1 MGLALILIPAVL
13 GIALLGTTPGRWRL
27 ISVRQWLDECG
38 LSSVSSGVI
47 GVGLVAVVLAVVGVA
62 SILVPIPV
70 VAPLAGVASVAVPL
84 AVLDSA
90 RSRRRRSAAAAW
102 PNVIDAIRMA
112 LRAGLP
118 VHDAIKAAH
127 SHLPTQWREAWSEST
142 MNAAVGT
149 PLTEV
154 LRDLRRELADP
165 IGDRLCETIETSLEV
180 GGTELPVVL
189 DELARSVRA
198 EQLIRRDAVARQ
210 SWVKHAARLGS
221 AAPWIVVVMLATRAD
236 ARDAF
241 SSAAG
246 ASLLVA
252 CAGATVVA
260 FAVMSALGRLPDPP
274 RWSVDA

>member
-1 MGLALILIPAVL
+1 MGLALILIPAVF
-13 GIALLGTTPGRWRL
+13 GIALLVATPGRWRL

-38 LSSVSSGVI
+38 LSAVSSSVI
-47 GVGLVAVVLAVVGVA
+47 AVGIVAVVLAIVGVA

-70 VAPLAGVASVAVPL
+70 VAPLAGVAAVAVPL

-112 LRAGLP
+112 LRAGLT
-118 VHDAIKAAH
+118 VHDAIRAAH
-127 SHLPTQWREAWSEST
+127 SHLPAQWRDAWTEST

-149 PLTEV
+149 PLTQV

-241 SSAAG
+241 SNVAG

>member
-1 MGLALILIPAVL
+1 VGTALIVIPAIL
-13 GIALLGTTPGRWRL
+13 GIALLGLPPGQWRWL
-27 ISVRQWLDECG
+27 AVRQWLDECG
-38 LSSVSSGVI
+38 LSSVSTGVI
-47 GVGLVAVVLAVVGVA
+47 GVGIAALMAVVVGVT
-62 SILVPIPV
+62 SLLIPIPV
-70 VAPLAGVASVAVPL
+70 VAPLAGVAAVAVPL

-90 RSRRRRSAAAAW
+90 RSRRRRSAIAAW

-118 VHDAIKAAH
+118 VHDAVRAAH
-127 SHLPTQWREAWSEST
+127 SHVPAEWRNAWAEST
-142 MNAAVGT
+142 MNASVGT
-149 PLTEV
+149 PLNHV

-165 IGDRLCETIETSLEV
+165 VGDRLCETIETSLDV
-180 GGTELPVVL
+180 GGTELPLVL

-236 ARDAF
+236 AREAF

>member
-1 MGLALILIPAVL
+1 MGIALILIPAIL
-13 GIALLGTTPGRWRL
+13 GIALLAAPPGRWRL

-47 GVGLVAVVLAVVGVA
+47 GVGIVAVVLAVVGVA
-62 SILVPIPV
+62 SIIVPIPV
-70 VAPLAGVASVAVPL
+70 VAPLAGVAAVAVPL

-90 RSRRRRSAAAAW
+90 RSRRRRSATAAW

-118 VHDAIKAAH
+118 VHDAIWAAH
-127 SHLPTQWREAWSEST
+127 SHLPAQWREAWTEST

-149 PLTEV
+149 PLNHV

>member
-1 MGLALILIPAVL
+1 MGLALILIPAVF
-13 GIALLGTTPGRWRL
+13 GIALLVATPGRWRL

-38 LSSVSSGVI
+38 LSAVSSSVI
-47 GVGLVAVVLAVVGVA
+47 AVGIVAVVLAIVGVA

-70 VAPLAGVASVAVPL
+70 VAPLAGVAAVAVPL

-112 LRAGLP
+112 LRAGLT
-118 VHDAIKAAH
+118 VHDAIRAAH
-127 SHLPTQWREAWSEST
+127 SHLPAQWRDAWAEST
-142 MNAAVGT
+142 KNAAVGT
-149 PLTEV
+149 PLTQV

-189 DELARSVRA
+189 DDLARSVRA

-241 SSAAG
+241 SNVAG

>member
-1 MGLALILIPAVL
+1 VGLALILIPAVF
-13 GIALLGTTPGRWRL
+13 GIALLVATPGRWRL

-38 LSSVSSGVI
+38 LSAVSSSVI
-47 GVGLVAVVLAVVGVA
+47 AVGIVAVVLAIVGVA

-70 VAPLAGVASVAVPL
+70 VAPLAGVAAVAVPL

-112 LRAGLP
+112 LRAGLT
-118 VHDAIKAAH
+118 VHDAIRAAH
-127 SHLPTQWREAWSEST
+127 SHLPAQWRDAWTEST

-149 PLTEV
+149 PLTQV

-241 SSAAG
+241 SNVAG